1 MEKQADLFC
10 IVFYFCCIFQEC
22 KYTDQQIDYFFSELF
37 REGDNIKRTLLKY
50 TEEQLQEKEDYE
62 ETPEELERSW
72 QQLVTRLKRDGMW
85 KEDQNKKK
93 LPGVPQRDYEEKSV
107 NKIFYDKNG

>member
-1 MEKQADLFC
+1 MKKF
-10 IVFYFCCIFQEC
+10 
-22 KYTDQQIDYFFSELF
+22 KH
-37 REGDNIKRTLLKY
+37 TLLKY

-85 KEDQNKKK
+85 KED
-93 LPGVPQRDYEEKSV
+93 
-107 NKIFYDKNG
+107 